1 MNKTDLQ
8 LKKELD
14 YLKDHFDEVAAK
26 QEAEHETFLNDPARA
41 EQLAAIQA
49 GMRIA
54 EELYKARK
62 AAKLTQKELAEK
74 LHTSQSFIARMEQ
87 GKVNMTI
94 QTVAKY
100 AAACGK
106 KIALI

>member
-1 MNKTDLQ
+1 MSKTDAQ

-14 YLKDHFDEVAAK
+14 YLKDHFDEIAAK
-26 QEAEHETFLNDPARA
+26 QNAEHEAFLNDPARA
-41 EQLAAIQA
+41 ERLAAVQD

-74 LHTSQSFIARMEQ
+74 LNTSQSFIARMER